1 MRPDPVAD
9 VKDDP
14 LGGQC
19 ASRLHQPGGV
29 GEPGALLAGKPAVA
43 IGIGEDLGVSI
54 STAPSTWR
62 RTRGRTVT
70 MGCPW
75 PAPCRG
81 PRAPHAPRRRLRA
94 IPVAF
99 ATPPPFRH
107 RFDAAA
113 AQPVTTGPPLERCTG
128 PLPAFGAGAGRLP
141 RCRPGGSGGGL
152 ASALALATAYR
163 PVYFAGLNRN
173 PVFVVLAHDPTVA
186 AVCQLLMSTTAAQL
200 DHSRSIGLTASVGS
214 LTSSGLLPA
223 VSARWPLR
231 RGPGRERGR
240 GARP

>member
-1 MRPDPVAD
+1 MVVSARAASTSPAGSVNRARCSRESQPSPSGS
-9 VKDDP
+9 VKTSGCLSAPRRP
-14 LGGQC
+14 LGGVHVDVR
-19 ASRLHQPGGV
+19 SRWGVPGQHRVGV
-29 GEPGALLAGKPAVA
+29 REHL
-43 IGIGEDLGVSI
+43 
-54 STAPSTWR
+54 
-62 RTRGRTVT
+62 TR
-70 MGCPW
+70 
-75 PAPCRG
+75 
-81 PRAPHAPRRRLRA
+81 PRRRLRA

-214 LTSSGLLPA
+214 LTSSGLLPWRA